1 MKRFAYIVCLLLCMS
16 RLFAAETIIIGEVYN
31 ASTGEPVPA
40 ANIVLR
46 GTKVGASTNEEGLFM
61 IRTDLTEKRTLVVSA
76 IGYKKQRFE
85 IMPGMQAGIDVALQ
99 EKVEGLREIQVL
111 PDDNEA
117 IGIIDLVRKNR
128 EVNDRQFGGQNADN
142 YEEYKQLYLSDI
154 RAKHLDRFLWKSLKE
169 GMISR
174 EDSSLFLPLYIS
186 AGTTQLSNGFL
197 SQ

>member
-1 MKRFAYIVCLLLCMS
+1 
-16 RLFAAETIIIGEVYN
+16 
-31 ASTGEPVPA
+31 
-40 ANIVLR
+40 
-46 GTKVGASTNEEGLFM
+46 M

-142 YEEYKQLYLSDI
+142 YEEYKQLYLSGI
-154 RAKHLDRFLWKSLKE
+154 RAKHLDRGVWKSLKE

-186 AGTTQLSNGFL
+186 AGTTQLSTPKRVF
-197 SQ
+197 SSFP